1 MQLHRV
7 NLSIAS
13 PSEIERTARRLI
25 TAREDFLSA
34 GNPAL
39 WSPRPLILDSWQR
52 CRTLHINPSLL
63 YAPLA
68 VVRETQLDQLR
79 EANAL
84 LVRAAQPV
92 MQRLREFLGDS
103 GYAIAL
109 SDAQGYLLD
118 VLGNAAILRRL
129 ERAAFV
135 PGGNMGETAAGTNA
149 IGTSL
154 ADGHVVQLMAAE
166 HYCDAWQDLTCTATP
181 IRHPLTDEIIGV
193 LDMSGDYRL
202 VRPFLTSLLV
212 NAALEIRQRLY
223 PFVFPSSSR
232 ETLRQIYTIPASQ
245 GSKFQTRTTTVK
257 NRDLS
262 ALNAGHAS
270 SDTPRANFQEHRAS
284 EAEGLVSVGI
294 ISASLDLDVT
304 IEKVIEQ
311 VTHLLRVE
319 RAGIFLFNK
328 EGEIASLYGCTA
340 SLSSQPE
347 YAQVLSTEL
356 KGSGAIIL
364 IQERGEPVVIND
376 ALYSPL
382 TPQSLVARTGIR
394 ALLLLPLLTA
404 RGVSG
409 CIALS
414 RILPYT
420 WTIEEIRLGLA
431 IATQSATAIEN
442 ARLFDELQQH
452 NRHIEALNAIAQ
464 IFNTLPDPSH
474 HLDLALQQITEILK
488 VDAGM
493 ILLHEQE
500 SPTLTLAAHC
510 NIPVPMPRNAEI
522 GYWYTLQR
530 LACQVITMR
539 EPAVVNR
546 DDHPELLIDQA
557 LLELGLN
564 SLTVVPLA
572 SGDDI
577 LGVLIVGQRDS
588 HGRLQENLQ
597 FFSTIGRQFG
607 LALRNAQLRRSA
619 SEMEALREA
628 DHLKSSFLAA
638 VSHDLRSPLTAIR
651 ASVESLLDT
660 EGLQSAMGQKDL
672 LQTIAGQTSRLG
684 RLVDQLLD
692 LSQIEAG
699 TLPFDRDWID
709 LSIVIEDVIKDFER
723 LHPGRCIEREIS
735 ASLPLLYI
743 DANRLAQVLWN
754 LLGNAVKYSPLDAPV
769 QVKACPQGSEAWLSV
784 ADRGPG
790 IPAGE
795 QEKVF
800 QRFYRLEREQRTH
813 IKGSGLGLAICK
825 GIVETHGG
833 RIWVENRPGGGCN
846 FQVALR
852 IPPES
857 GSVGLEMLEDRFEL
871 GDQRGSRQ

>member
-13 PSEIERTARRLI
+13 PSEIERTARQLMA
-25 TAREDFLSA
+25 AREDFLRA

-52 CRTLHINPSLL
+52 CRTLQINPSLR

-68 VVRETQLDQLR
+68 AVRETQLDQLR

-84 LVRAAQPV
+84 LVQAAQPV
-92 MQRLREFLGDS
+92 MKQLGEFLGNS

-109 SDAQGYLLD
+109 TDAQGYLLE
-118 VLGNAAILRRL
+118 VFGKAAILRRL
-129 ERAAFV
+129 ERTDFV

-149 IGTSL
+149 IGTAL
-154 ADGHVVQLMAAE
+154 ADGHTVQLMAAE

-181 IRHPLTDEIIGV
+181 IRHPLTDEVIGA
-193 LDMSGDYRL
+193 LDMTGDYRL
-202 VRPFLTSLLV
+202 VRPFFTCLLV
-212 NAALEIRQRLY
+212 NAALEIRQRLS
-223 PFVFPSSSR
+223 PFFSPS
-232 ETLRQIYTIPASQ
+232 IYRGALHQTYTTPASQ
-245 GSKFQTRTTTVK
+245 WGEFQTRTATVK
-257 NRDLS
+257 ARDLS
-262 ALNAGHAS
+262 VLNAGRIS
-270 SDTPRANFQEHRAS
+270 NNTPRTDFQERRAG
-284 EAEGLVSVGI
+284 EAERLGSVGI

-311 VTHLLRVE
+311 VTHLLQVE

-328 EGEIASLYGCTA
+328 EGEIASLYGRTA

-347 YAQVLSTEL
+347 YAQILSTEL
-356 KGSGAIIL
+356 KGSGAITL
-364 IQERGEPVVIND
+364 IQERSEPVVIHD
-376 ALYSPL
+376 ALKSPL
-382 TPQSLVARTGIR
+382 MPQSLVARTGIR

-404 RGVSG
+404 RGVGG

-414 RILPYT
+414 RMLPYT
-420 WTIEEIRLGLA
+420 WTIAEIRLGLA

-452 NRHIEALNAIAQ
+452 NRHIEALNAITQ

-474 HLDLALQQITEILK
+474 HLDLALQQITEILN

-493 ILLHEQE
+493 ILLREQE

-510 NIPVPMPRNAEI
+510 NFPVSIPCDAGT
-522 GYWYTLQR
+522 GYWHALQR
-530 LACQVITMR
+530 LALRVIAEC
-539 EPAVVNR
+539 EPMVVNR
-546 DDHPELLIDQA
+546 DDHLELLTDQT
-557 LLELGLN
+557 LLKLGFA

-572 SGDDI
+572 SGDDN
-577 LGVLIVGQRDS
+577 LGVLFIGQCDS
-588 HGRLQENLQ
+588 HGRPQENRQ
-597 FFSTIGRQFG
+597 FFSTIGQQIG

-660 EGLQSAMGQKDL
+660 ESLQSAMGQEDL
-672 LQTIAGQTSRLG
+672 LQTIASQTSRLG

-692 LSQIEAG
+692 LSEIEAG

-709 LSIVIEDVIKDFER
+709 LSIAIEDIIKDFER
-723 LHPGRCIEREIS
+723 LHPGHCIEREVS
-735 ASLPLLYI
+735 ANLPLLYI

-754 LLGNAVKYSPLDAPV
+754 LLENAAKYAPLDTPI
-769 QVKACPQGSEAWLSV
+769 QVKAYPQGSEMWMSV

-795 QEKVF
+795 QEKIF

-833 RIWVENRPGGGCN
+833 RIWVENRVGGGCT
-846 FQVALR
+846 FQIALQV
-852 IPPES
+852 PSES
-857 GSVGLEMLEDRFEL
+857 GSVGIEELEDHF
-871 GDQRGSRQ
+871 